1 MASLATLRSPLTE
14 EDDMAAARAR
24 RKKSAEQQ
32 DSGDQPE
39 VEAQVA
45 GDPGECGETA
55 CWSRTPITITQT
67 TAARVVTF
75 KSPWTGSIAYDFGDG
90 TKKKSRGDTQHT
102 YAAAGTFNVKGTPVA
117 SSCAKVSAPLAV
129 TVA

>member
-1 MASLATLRSPLTE
+1 M
-14 EDDMAAARAR
+14 AR
-24 RKKSAEQQ
+24 RTKKASAEPQ
-32 DSGDQPE
+32 DDQPE
-39 VEAQVA
+39 VEAQA
-45 GDPGECGETA
+45 SGDPGYCGETA

-75 KSPWTGSIAYDFGDG
+75 KSAWTGSIAYDFGDG

-102 YAAAGTFNVKGTPVA
+102 YAAAGTFSVKAAPVA
-117 SSCAKVSAPLAV
+117 SSCAGPPVAPLAV